1 MTIVN
6 KPTELRRSPLWV
18 SEYFIPEFQK
28 LWATWSVNFDE
39 EVYCFE
45 NIEWL
50 RITFREPESIPSYY
64 SSCDSLPDGEVMQA
78 DFEMLGLLPNIRE
91 IRVIGSVEYY
101 YQPNDEAGA
110 PKIMS
115 NIVAAEKVNDFP

>member
-6 KPTELRRSPLWV
+6 KPTELKRTPLWI

-28 LWATWSVNFDE
+28 LWETWSANSDE

-50 RITFREPESIPSYY
+50 RITFREPESIPSYD
-64 SSCDSLPDGEVMQA
+64 SSCEDLPDGEVMQA

-91 IRVIGSVEYY
+91 IRLIGSVEYY
-101 YQPNDEAGA
+101 YQPNDEAGT

-115 NIVAAEKVNDFP
+115 NIVAAEKLNDFP